1 MSDFTIDITRFVK
14 QAELDVSQA
23 IRKTV
28 QDVSKAV
35 ILNTPVDTGR
45 ARGNW
50 VVGVGDINSEQTGK
64 LDKQGTQTVG
74 NVANDIAKI
83 DWAVADKVYI
93 TNTLP
98 YILRLEYGSSKQAP
112 NGMVRSTL
120 AAFQS
125 IISRSI
131 K

>member
-14 QAELDVSQA
+14 QAKLDVSQA

-64 LDKQGTQTVG
+64 LDKQGTQTVD

-125 IISRSI
+125 IISRST

>member
-1 MSDFTIDITRFVK
+1 MADFTIDITKFVRRTK
-14 QAELDVSQA
+14 LDVSQA
-23 IRKTV
+23 IRKIA
-28 QDVSKAV
+28 QDISKSV

-50 VVGVGDINSEQTGK
+50 VVGVGDINKDQTNR
-64 LDKQGTQTVG
+64 LDKQGNQTVG
-74 NVANDIAKI
+74 DVTSTIAKI
-83 DWAVADKVYI
+83 DWSVADRIYI

-125 IISRSI
+125 IV
-131 K
+131 KGNTK